1 MQFTKLPTYEKDQK
15 MLDCVMRQGNQRIRS
30 YWRVAFLFLSA
41 CLVLSITGCVWFLEE
56 GDEGLV
62 LSPVEYGDLP
72 GWHDD
77 DFSSAMAAFQKSCI
91 PIQKRNREELFG
103 ILPEAGSNAAWQEA
117 CGALDLIDPT
127 NARAVRSYLENYF
140 QPFEVREGK
149 SPTGLFTG
157 YYEASLK
164 GSRSRTDQYRFPL
177 HARPDDLVMVN
188 LGEFRKDL
196 RGERIA
202 GRVSD
207 GKLKPYE
214 ERAEIV
220 NGNWPHNDK
229 VLIWV
234 DDAVDAFFA
243 QIQGSAVVELA
254 DGSVTRIG
262 YAGQNGH
269 VYYAIGRELVKRGQ
283 LVKEEVSLQ
292 SIRDWLNS
300 NPDQA
305 DEIMNTNRSYVFFSE
320 RSDVGGPLGGQGVPL
335 TAERSLAIDRSLIP
349 YGTPVWVDID
359 AAAPEGGDMRRLMI
373 AQDTGGAIRGAV
385 RGDFFWGF
393 GDRAE
398 SFAGPMNA
406 QGRYWLLLP
415 KSPRN

>member
-1 MQFTKLPTYEKDQK
+1 MRMQ
-15 MLDCVMRQGNQRIRS
+15 G
-30 YWRVAFLFLSA
+30 
-41 CLVLSITGCVWFLEE
+41 
-56 GDEGLV
+56 
-62 LSPVEYGDLP
+62 
-72 GWHDD
+72 
-77 DFSSAMAAFQKSCI
+77 
-91 PIQKRNREELFG
+91 ELFG
-103 ILPEAGSNAAWQEA
+103 ALPEAGTNAIWQQA
-117 CGALDLIDPT
+117 CVALDNVDKESSL
-127 NARAVRSYLENYF
+127 AVRQYLEDYF
-140 QPFEVREGK
+140 QPFEVRDGRN
-149 SPTGLFTG
+149 PMGLFTG

-164 GSRSRTDQYRFPL
+164 GSRVKTDHYRYPL

-188 LGEFRKDL
+188 LGEFRSDM

-202 GRVSD
+202 GRVSH
-207 GKLKPYE
+207 GTLKPYE
-214 ERAEIV
+214 ERAQIV
-220 NGNWPHNDK
+220 DGDWPHNDK

-243 QIQGSAVVELA
+243 QIQGSAVVELE

-269 VYYAIGRELVKRGQ
+269 VYYAIGRELVKRGY
-283 LVKEEVSLQ
+283 LAKEHVSLQ

-300 NPDQA
+300 NPGQA

-320 RSDVGGPLGGQGVPL
+320 RTGVDGPMGGQGVAL
-335 TAERSLAIDRSLIP
+335 TPERSLAIDHSLIP
-349 YGTPVWVDID
+349 YGAPVWVDIYG
-359 AAAPEGGDMRRLMI
+359 ATPEGEDISRLMI

-398 SFAGPMNA
+398 SLAGPMNA

-415 KSPRN
+415 KASGVKKISKQF